1 MRVPRGG
8 PPELAPNPHRPAQF
22 LRTVYRL
29 RRYRDDTLGREEIA
43 AHCCRTRDARMS
55 ISIRLTMAFIAL
67 YATLAVLIGSELH
80 LFS

>member
-1 MRVPRGG
+1 
-8 PPELAPNPHRPAQF
+8 
-22 LRTVYRL
+22 
-29 RRYRDDTLGREEIA
+29 
-43 AHCCRTRDARMS
+43 MS